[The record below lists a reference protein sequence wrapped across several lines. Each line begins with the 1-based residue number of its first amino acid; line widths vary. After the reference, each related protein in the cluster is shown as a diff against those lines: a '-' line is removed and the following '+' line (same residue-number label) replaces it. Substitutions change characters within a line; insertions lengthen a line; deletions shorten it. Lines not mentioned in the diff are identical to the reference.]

1 MTRSGHRPGNGEH
14 AGKEGNGGNGGSHAQ
29 ERRTGVDRRIA
40 DDPSYQ
46 GPERR
51 QGSRRRLD
59 RHPDKPLKR

>member
-1 MTRSGHRPGNGEH
+1 MTGHKDNKEGN
-14 AGKEGNGGNGGSHAQ
+14 GNGGNGHG

-40 DDPSYQ
+40 EDPAWQ

-51 QGSRRRLD
+51 KGPRRRLD

>member
-1 MTRSGHRPGNGEH
+1 MSTSGTRRP
-14 AGKEGNGGNGGSHAQ
+14 AGGNGKHQ

-40 DDPSYQ
+40 DDPGYA

-51 QGSRRRLD
+51 KSARRKLD